1 MRLLVL
7 LSVLL
12 ICSCTEKQ
20 PDITYKVSP
29 LKDPFGNTLL
39 KIQLRCK
46 ADPSGK
52 TILNFNDTAWGQDSL
67 HNAIH
72 SMRLIDLAGN
82 VIQQRDSNR
91 ILIEHDSTLD
101 QVVFEYTLKQDTQGP
116 LETHMTYRPIVT
128 PDYFHVFGHSFFM
141 LPQSADDDPERPLNI
156 AISWDGFPE
165 SYAFQNS
172 FDSNKTVQQFKTTPS
187 LFHSSVF
194 VGGDFRLYPIKV
206 NSNQVHL
213 AIRGTWEVFDDST
226 MVDVLQKTIKAQRDF
241 WKDHSQGYFSVT
253 LIPTVQERGSSF
265 QGTGLTNS
273 FATNASN
280 NEFLE
285 VEGLVYLLNHE
296 LMHNWTGHL
305 IKNENEEEQYW
316 FSEGFT
322 EYYTFKNIARN
333 KIYDLDAEYFI
344 EELNK
349 LSRSLYSSPV
359 KNAKN
364 EEINYKNYWSNRD
377 YSKLPYYRGALFAFI
392 LDQKIQQDSEGK
404 FSLDDLMLQI
414 KSDALNKDQRLTHSY
429 FINTANTFLK
439 EDLSPFFD
447 SYIIKGESLP
457 IEALFQDFGFDFD
470 PLSNIF
476 DLGFEFSPDRR
487 SIMAVDS
494 SSEAY
499 KAGLRAG
506 DRIVSL
512 SYMYDPTFKAEF
524 VKKQGDQE
532 VSVSFYPK
540 KSVKLPSLKASEST
554 IQKLSF

>member
-7 LSVLL
+7 LSILVLYS
-12 ICSCTEKQ
+12 CSDKQ
-20 PDITYKVSP
+20 HYLSYKVSP
-29 LKDPFGNTLL
+29 VTDTQGNALL

-46 ADPSGK
+46 ANPSGK
-52 TILNFNDTAWGQDSL
+52 TIMNFLDTAWGQDSL
-67 HNAIH
+67 HNVIK
-72 SMRLIDLAGN
+72 SMRLVDLAGN

-91 ILIEHDSTLD
+91 IIIEHDSTLE
-101 QVVFEYTLKQDTQGP
+101 QIVFEYTLKQDTKGP
-116 LETHMTYRPIVT
+116 LETRMTYRPIVT
-128 PDYFHVFGHSFFM
+128 QDYFHVFGHSLFM
-141 LPQSADDDPERPLNI
+141 LPQSSDDDTETPLNI
-156 AISWDGFPE
+156 EIAWNGFPE

-172 FDSNKTVQQFKTTPS
+172 FDSNKTVQKFETTQS

-206 NSNQVHL
+206 NSNWVHL
-213 AIRGTWEVFDDST
+213 AIRGTWEVFEDSI
-226 MVDVLQKTIKAQRDF
+226 MVDILKKTITAQRDF
-241 WKDHSQGYFSVT
+241 WKDHSQRYFSVT
-253 LIPTVQERGSSF
+253 LIPTIQERGSSF

-280 NEFLE
+280 NEYLE

-305 IKNENEEEQYW
+305 IKNDNEEEQYW

-333 KIYDLDAEYFI
+333 KIYDLDAQYFI

-364 EEINYKNYWSNRD
+364 KEINYDNYWSNRD

-404 FSLDDLMLQI
+404 HSLDDLMLQI
-414 KSDALNKDQRLTHSY
+414 KSDALEKGQRLTHSY

-439 EDLSPFFD
+439 KDLSPFFD
-447 SYIIKGESLP
+447 TYIIKGESLP
-457 IEALFQDFGFDFD
+457 IGALYEEFGFDYD
-470 PLSNIF
+470 SLSNIF
-476 DLGFEFSPDRR
+476 DLGFEFSTDRR
-487 SIMAVDS
+487 SIVAVDS
-494 SSEAY
+494 NSEAY
-499 KAGLRAG
+499 KAGLRPG

-512 SYMYDPTFKAEF
+512 SYMYDPSFKAEF
-524 VKKQGDQE
+524 TKKDGDRE
-532 VSVSFYPK
+532 VAVSFYPK
-540 KSVKLPSLKASEST
+540 KSVKLPSLRSSEKT